1 MPVNNDKITTIDC
14 FPNDN
19 ISRVVYRYGG
29 LVRNEDNDSTN
40 PFVEVLL
47 IEIRKSDQWLFLD
60 KCSTFLVPVLDLDA
74 VQHGSI
80 WNGNVLTNQ
89 TYRFSGKLVTK
100 RFSFDF
106 TNNKPKNI
114 KLTDRIPNSSE
125 YYIPLKYYFLP
136 NKVDYVLK
144 GYPFTKYTNDSYR
157 KVNHCLI
164 HSNDGTQVI
173 TSSIQ
178 VLHSLFVNRKDI
190 RGLLLGTSSQ
200 SIINR
205 FLESYTTEIEN
216 DNVEYKIKI
225 RKPYEDIGETAIIF
239 LANLALNPHVQTIVD
254 KIQKSMEI
262 TEFNHLQHG
271 SGTRYPIVF
280 PPHPTKLFLEA
291 EGIWLD
297 DNKTRFF
304 ITRVKKFDPINDHMI
319 DVNKD
324 LTNTVSK
331 PDDKNSRPREKSQNK
346 NEHVNTQKPPS
357 RTSGEYRKRSDVE
370 TGSTQDILKYSFNE
384 PINDPIE
391 VGTPNHPYSD
401 KSKDVETSSD
411 EQYGSQNTNIKKS
424 ETTNTPPKRD
434 ERFDIQY
441 IIQSLQEIASEMDSP
456 LEHLSAIN
464 EHGEMITSINLLQ
477 IKKLVPEPKH
487 PSWIDYEKGRR
498 LLFLQ
503 LDLKDQ
509 NSFAYLID
517 IHKNKN
523 HEAFCAFLIFTQHK
537 LTSEQIKKICIEL
550 ESAKGIKKWALYC
563 DSFIH
568 KMIAIKHLY
577 ATPDEWKNRFKNL
590 FISLQK

>member
-1 MPVNNDKITTIDC
+1 MPINNDKITTIDC
-14 FPNDN
+14 FPNDC

-47 IEIRKSDQWLFLD
+47 IEIRKNDQWLFLD

-74 VQHGSI
+74 VQLGSI
-80 WNGNVLTNQ
+80 WDGNVLTDK
-89 TYRFSGKLVTK
+89 TYKFSGKLVTK
-100 RFSFDF
+100 RFSFDL
-106 TNNKPKNI
+106 TMNKPRNI
-114 KLTDRIPNSSE
+114 KLTDRLPNSSE
-125 YYIPLKYYFLP
+125 YYIPLKNYFLP
-136 NKVDYVLK
+136 NKVDYVLQ

-157 KVNHCLI
+157 KVNHCLMN
-164 HSNDGTQVI
+164 SNDGTQVI
-173 TSSIQ
+173 TSSIL
-178 VLHSLFVNRKDI
+178 VFHSLFANRKDI
-190 RGLLLGTSSQ
+190 RGLLLGASSQ

-205 FLESYTTEIEN
+205 FLESYTTEVEN
-216 DNVEYKIKI
+216 NKAEYKIKI

-239 LANLALNPHVQTIVD
+239 LANLALNPHVQAIVD
-254 KIQKSMEI
+254 KIQGSMEI
-262 TEFNHLQHG
+262 TEFNHRLYG
-271 SGTRYPIVF
+271 TSTRYPIVF

-297 DNKTRFF
+297 ENKTRFF

-331 PDDKNSRPREKSQNK
+331 PDHENPFPREKSQNK
-346 NEHVNTQKPPS
+346 NEHINTHKPPS
-357 RTSGEYRKRSDVE
+357 KTSGEYRKRSDVE
-370 TGSTQDILKYSFNE
+370 TGSTQGILKYSFNE
-384 PINDPIE
+384 STNDPID
-391 VGTPNHPYSD
+391 VSTPNHPYSD
-401 KSKDVETSSD
+401 RSKDIETSSD
-411 EQYGSQNTNIKKS
+411 EPYGNQNAKTKKS
-424 ETTNTPPKRD
+424 ETKDTSASRD

-441 IIQSLQEIASEMDSP
+441 IVQSLQELASEIDSP

-464 EHGEMITSINLLQ
+464 ENGEMIASINLLQ

-509 NSFAYLID
+509 NGFSYLID

-523 HEAFCAFLIFTQHK
+523 HEAFCAFLIFTQYK
-537 LTSEQIKKICIEL
+537 LTNQQIKKICIEL
-550 ESAKGIKKWALYC
+550 ESAKGIKKWALHC
-563 DSFIH
+563 DSFIC

-577 ATPDEWKNRFKNL
+577 ATPEEWKNRFKNL
-590 FISLQK
+590 FISLPK